1 MGLFAQQ
8 RHTEPVRLV
17 EVDQFEVF
25 QVPSISGNRIS
36 RRAAVG
42 VLSKKIHRLVGT
54 PYADFS
60 PPANSDTF
68 YLLTVS
74 LLPLCYGTQAV
85 YVHVT
90 IVVVNIRDFERQ
102 SNFDSKSTRKLIL
115 KPFLTPVSGSLLS
128 EKFRCRF

>member
-42 VLSKKIHRLVGT
+42 VLSKKRLWLVGT

-68 YLLTVS
+68 YFLTVS

-85 YVHVT
+85 HVFNVNVA
-90 IVVVNIRDFERQ
+90 IVVVNI
-102 SNFDSKSTRKLIL
+102 
-115 KPFLTPVSGSLLS
+115 
-128 EKFRCRF
+128 